1 MENQSTLYGCVVH
14 SAMGPVSIISNG
26 RAIVGTSFGDLP
38 EGVQNQELGVL
49 AQACKQMKEYFSGTR
64 KQFELP
70 LEMNGTPFQKRV
82 WNALLEIPYGETCS
96 YKQIAIKVGNSK
108 ATRAVGMANNRNPIG
123 IIVPCHRVIG
133 ANGALVGYAGGL
145 SFKKFLLELESNHAD
160 D

>member
-1 MENQSTLYGCVVH
+1 MEIQGQLYGCVVH
-14 SAMGPVSIISNG
+14 SAMGPVSIIAYD
-26 RAIVGTSFGDLP
+26 RAIVETFFGELP
-38 EGVQNQELGVL
+38 EGVLHQGHGLL
-49 AQACKQMKEYFSGTR
+49 AEARKQMEEYFLGIR
-64 KQFELP
+64 KRFELP

-82 WNALLEIPYGETCS
+82 WNALLEIPYGKTCS

-145 SFKKFLLELESNHAD
+145 SFKKFLLELESGHAD